1 MPKLTISQLESH
13 LLKAA
18 DILRGKM
25 DASEFKEYIFGMLF
39 LKRLSDNFAQ
49 KRKELEA
56 EWKDDLTPEELEDF
70 LEDKNS
76 YGSTFFVP
84 REARWECE
92 DNGDGWTGLLHV
104 KVDVASKL
112 KRALVAI
119 EKENT
124 QLDGVLKNI
133 DFAKKVKNKQ
143 IITNERLVQL
153 VWHFNKYRLTNDNFV
168 FPDLLGAAYEYMIK
182 NFADSAGKKGGE
194 FYTPSTVVQLM
205 VRIIKPQEN
214 MEIYDPTVG
223 SGGMLIQSKQYV
235 EEQGGDGRKLA
246 LFGQDDAATV
256 WSICKMN
263 MIMHDIQDADIQH
276 GDTLMEPYWQKGGTV
291 RQFDR
296 VIANPPF
303 SQNYT
308 KNDKMKCQNRFVYGW
323 APQTGKKADLM
334 FVQHMIASTKPDGMM
349 ITVMPHGVLFR
360 GGAEKTIRKGILTD
374 KQDIVQ
380 SIISLPPDLFY
391 GTSIPTCL
399 LVINKKKPEKLKGKV
414 LIINADAEY
423 GEGKNQNFLRPE
435 DTEKI
440 VWVFDNMVEVPG
452 YSSIVDIEDILDV
465 KTNDANLNISRYV
478 DNSPPQEPHDVRAHM
493 LGGVPNAEID
503 ALNGLIAKYDIVPSD
518 IFSDRGDGYSDFQER
533 CSTKGLIKS
542 YISEHTGV
550 LGARARM
557 HGAFENFWT
566 DCAPAVNSVHT
577 DMGIAEFAL
586 QFTSL
591 LVDTLEPLGILD
603 SFQCQGVFANWWEH
617 SYTVREYTEI
627 EQSAEGKE
635 TKVDVK
641 EVIRI
646 KNVFKTISSEGF
658 VASLVSDEKI
668 AAEHFADELEELR
681 RLRNDAENAESDLMA
696 YVASVEIETDDDDSD
711 DTDGEKEP
719 KEPSVKEVEAY
730 LKGLGTDEA
739 KASLKQIAAL
749 KKEKNRLNR
758 DVKKKESELQDKINA
773 IREKLT
779 KEQCEDLVM
788 QLLHDGFVEELD
800 SYLSAEVQKTICAVN
815 KLWEKYHVSVNTLL
829 KERRSAEDKLNGFLE
844 RLGYLNG

>member
-56 EWKDDLTPEELEDF
+56 ENKDDLTPEELKEY
-70 LEDKNS
+70 LEDKVS

-92 DNGDGWTGLLHV
+92 DNGDGWKGLLHV
-104 KVDVASKL
+104 KVDVAAKL
-112 KRALVAI
+112 KQALVAI
-119 EKENT
+119 EKENN

-133 DFAKKVKNKQ
+133 DFAKRVKNKQ

-153 VWHFNKYRLTNDNFV
+153 VGHFNKYKLTNDNFV

-194 FYTPSTVVQLM
+194 FYTPSAVVQLM

-223 SGGMLIQSKQYV
+223 SGGMLIHSKQYV
-235 EEQGGDGRKLA
+235 EEQGGNGQKLA

-263 MIMHDIQDADIQH
+263 MIMHDIMDADIQH
-276 GDTLMEPYWQKGGTV
+276 GDTLMEPYWQENGSV

-323 APQTGKKADLM
+323 APQTGKKGDLM
-334 FVQHMIASTKPDGMM
+334 FVQHMIASTKSNGMM

-360 GGAEKTIRKGILTD
+360 GSAEKTIRKGILND
-374 KQDIVQ
+374 QQDIVQ
-380 SIISLPPDLFY
+380 AIISLPPDLFY
-391 GTSIPTCL
+391 GTTIPACL
-399 LVINKKKPEKLKGKV
+399 LVINKKKPEALKGKV

-440 VWVFDNMVEVPG
+440 VWVFDNIEEVPG
-452 YSSIVDIEDILDV
+452 YSKIVKISDILDK

-493 LGGVPNAEID
+493 LGGVPNVEID
-503 ALNGLIAKYDIVPSD
+503 ALNGLIAKYDIAPTN
-518 IFSDRGDGYSDFQER
+518 IFSNRGDGYSDFLER
-533 CSTKGLIKS
+533 CATKGLIKS
-542 YISEHTGV
+542 FISEHEGV
-550 LGARARM
+550 LKAKNRM
-557 HGAFENFWT
+557 HNAFETFWEKVVL
-566 DCAPAVNSVHT
+566 DVNRLYC
-577 DMGIAEFAL
+577 DMGIAEFRIKY
-586 QFTSL
+586 TDL
-591 LVDTLEPLGILD
+591 LVKTLEPLGILD
-603 SFQCQGVFANWWEH
+603 QFQCRGVFANWWEH
-617 SYTVREYTEI
+617 TYTVREYTEI
-627 EQSAEGKE
+627 EQSVEGKE
-635 TKVDVK
+635 KSVDVK

-646 KNVFKTISSEGF
+646 KNVFKTIRSEGF
-658 VASLVSDEKI
+658 VASLVSDDKI
-668 AAEHFADELEELR
+668 ASGHFANELKELHG
-681 RLRNDAENAESDLMA
+681 LRNKEENAQSDLMA
-696 YVASVEIETDDDDSD
+696 YITSIEMDTDDDDSENGD
-711 DTDGEKEP
+711 EEKEP
-719 KEPSVKEVEAY
+719 KEPSVKQVEAY
-730 LKGLGTDEA
+730 LKSLKTVEA
-739 KASLKQIAAL
+739 KASLEKIAAL
-749 KKEKNRLNR
+749 KKEKNRLNKEA
-758 DVKKKESELQDKINA
+758 KKKKSELQEKIDA
-773 IREKLT
+773 IRKELT
-779 KEQCEDLVM
+779 VEQCKDLVI

-800 SYLSAEVQKTICAVN
+800 AYLSAEVQKTIRAVN
-815 KLWEKYHVSVNTLL
+815 KLWEKYHISVTTLL
-829 KERRSAEDKLNGFLE
+829 DERKKAEDKLNGFLV
-844 RLGYLNG
+844 

>member
-56 EWKDDLTPEELEDF
+56 EYKDDLTPEELEDF
-70 LEDKNS
+70 LEDKTS

-104 KVDVASKL
+104 KVDVAAKL

-119 EKENT
+119 EKENS

-133 DFAKKVKNKQ
+133 DFARKVKNKQ

-153 VWHFNKYRLTNDNFV
+153 VWHFNKHKLTNDNFV

-223 SGGMLIQSKQYV
+223 SGGMLIHSKQYV

-263 MIMHDIQDADIQH
+263 MIMHDIKDADIQH
-276 GDTLMEPYWQKGGTV
+276 GDTLMEPYWQKNGSV

-308 KNDKMKCQNRFVYGW
+308 KSDKMKCQNRFVYGW
-323 APQTGKKADLM
+323 APQTGKKGDLM

-360 GGAEKTIRKGILTD
+360 GGQEKVIRKGILTD

-380 SIISLPPDLFY
+380 AIISLPPDLFY
-391 GTSIPTCL
+391 GTTIPTCL
-399 LVINKKKPEKLKGKV
+399 LVINKKKPKKLTGKV

-452 YSSIVDIEDILDV
+452 YSQIVSIDDILDE
-465 KTNDANLNISRYV
+465 KTNDTNLNISRYV
-478 DNSPPQEPHDVRAHM
+478 DNSPAQEPHDVRAHK
-493 LGGVPNAEID
+493 VFEPYI
-503 ALNGLIAKYDIVPSD
+503 PSTESAD
-518 IFSDRGDGYSDFQER
+518 TEPVLYMEYG
-533 CSTKGLIKS
+533 KGAAS
-542 YISEHTGV
+542 
-550 LGARARM
+550 
-557 HGAFENFWT
+557 
-566 DCAPAVNSVHT
+566 
-577 DMGIAEFAL
+577 
-586 QFTSL
+586 
-591 LVDTLEPLGILD
+591 
-603 SFQCQGVFANWWEH
+603 
-617 SYTVREYTEI
+617 
-627 EQSAEGKE
+627 GKR
-635 TKVDVK
+635 T
-641 EVIRI
+641 
-646 KNVFKTISSEGF
+646 SEGF
-658 VASLVSDEKI
+658 VVLKGSTINPTVTKSCPERTIKDRKKYEDKIDSKGVLTADVLLSSPSSAAGFVGGASLSGNALWKD
-668 AAEHFADELEELR
+668 ADGKTLRELL
-681 RLRNDAENAESDLMA
+681 
-696 YVASVEIETDDDDSD
+696 ETD
-711 DTDGEKEP
+711 
-719 KEPSVKEVEAY
+719 
-730 LKGLGTDEA
+730 
-739 KASLKQIAAL
+739 
-749 KKEKNRLNR
+749 
-758 DVKKKESELQDKINA
+758 
-773 IREKLT
+773 
-779 KEQCEDLVM
+779 
-788 QLLHDGFVEELD
+788 
-800 SYLSAEVQKTICAVN
+800 
-815 KLWEKYHVSVNTLL
+815 
-829 KERRSAEDKLNGFLE
+829 
-844 RLGYLNG
+844 

>member
-1 MPKLTISQLESH
+1 MPKLTISQLENH
-13 LLKAA
+13 LLAAA

-25 DASEFKEYIFGMLF
+25 DASEFKEYIFGILF

-49 KRKELEA
+49 KRKEIEA
-56 EWKDDLTPEELEDF
+56 EQKDISTPEELNEL
-70 LEDKNS
+70 LEDKTS

-84 REARWECE
+84 REARWQCE

-104 KVDVASKL
+104 KTDMASKL
-112 KRALVAI
+112 KRALVLI
-119 EKENT
+119 EKENSL
-124 QLDGVLKNI
+124 LDGVLKNI

-143 IITNERLVQL
+143 IITNQRLVQL
-153 VWHFNKYRLTNDNFV
+153 VTHFNKYKLTNDNFV

-205 VRIIKPQEN
+205 VRLIKPQEN

-223 SGGMLIQSKQYV
+223 SGGMLIHSKQYV
-235 EEQGGDGRKLA
+235 EDQGGDGRRLA

-263 MIMHDIQDADIQH
+263 MIMHDIKDADIQH
-276 GDTLMEPYWQKGGTV
+276 GDTLMEPYWKKNGSV

-308 KNDKMKCQNRFVYGW
+308 KNDTMQCQNRFVYGW

-334 FVQHMIASTKPDGMM
+334 FVQHMIASTKPEGMM

-360 GGAEKTIRKGILTD
+360 SGAEKIIRKGILSD

-380 SIISLPPDLFY
+380 AIISLPPDLFY
-391 GTSIPTCL
+391 GTTIPTCL
-399 LVINKKKPEKLKGKV
+399 LVINKKKPRKLKGKI

-452 YSSIVDIEDILDV
+452 YSKIVKIADILNE
-465 KTNDANLNISRYV
+465 KTNDANLNIRRYV
-478 DNSPPQEPHDVRAHM
+478 DNAPVQEPHDVRAHM
-493 LGGVPNAEID
+493 LGGVPNIEIS
-503 ALNGLIAKYDIVPSD
+503 ALNNLLTKYGIMHSE
-518 IFSDRGDGYSDFQER
+518 IFSDRGNGYSDFLKR
-533 CSTKGLIKS
+533 CSTKSLIKS
-542 YISEHTGV
+542 FITDHKGV
-550 LGARARM
+550 RNAKNKM
-557 HGAFENFWT
+557 HNAFDSFWKEA
-566 DCAPAVNSVHT
+566 APAVDRVHT
-577 DMGIAEFAL
+577 DMGIAEFAMKY
-586 QFTSL
+586 TTL
-591 LVDTLEPLGILD
+591 LSETLEPLGILD
-603 SFQCQGVFANWWEH
+603 KFQCRGVFANWWEH

-627 EQSAEGKE
+627 EQSTDGEE
-635 TKVDVK
+635 TKVAVK

-658 VASLVSDEKI
+658 VTSLVSDNKI
-668 AAEHFADELEELR
+668 ASEYFADELEELR
-681 RLRNDAENAESDLMA
+681 KLREEAENALADLTA
-696 YVASVEIETDDDDSD
+696 YVASIEIETEENDSED
-711 DTDGEKEP
+711 NDEEKEP
-719 KEPSVKEVEAY
+719 KEPSIKEVEQY
-730 LKGLGTDEA
+730 LKTLGTEEA
-739 KASLKQIAAL
+739 YASLKQIAAL

-758 DVKKKESELQDKINA
+758 EVKKKAYELQKKIDT

-779 KEQCEDLVM
+779 EKQCEDLVM
-788 QLLHDGFVEELD
+788 QLLYEGFLEELD
-800 SYLSAEVQKTICAVN
+800 TYLSTEVQKTIRAVN
-815 KLWEKYHVSVNTLL
+815 NLWEKYHTSIATML
-829 KERRSAEDKLNGFLE
+829 KDRKAAEAKFNKFLKQ
-844 RLGYLNG
+844 LGYIP

>member
-56 EWKDDLTPEELEDF
+56 EFKDDLTPEELEDF
-70 LEDKNS
+70 LEDKTS

-104 KVDVASKL
+104 KVDVAAKL

-119 EKENT
+119 EKENIE
-124 QLDGVLKNI
+124 LDGVLKNI

-153 VWHFNKYRLTNDNFV
+153 VWHFNKHKLTNDNFV

-223 SGGMLIQSKQYV
+223 SGGMLIHSKQYV

-263 MIMHDIQDADIQH
+263 MIMHDIKSTNIQH
-276 GDTLMEPYWQKGGTV
+276 GDTLMEPYWQKNGSV

-308 KNDKMKCQNRFVYGW
+308 KSDKMKCQNRFVYGW

-349 ITVMPHGVLFR
+349 ITVIPHGVLFR
-360 GGAEKTIRKGILTD
+360 GGAEKTIRKGILND
-374 KQDIVQ
+374 KQDIVHA
-380 SIISLPPDLFY
+380 IISLPPDLFY
-391 GTSIPTCL
+391 GTTIPTCL
-399 LVINKKKPEKLKGKV
+399 LVINKNKPEKLQDKV

-440 VWVFDNMVEVPG
+440 VWVFDNMAEVPG
-452 YSSIVDIEDILDV
+452 YSRIVDIRDILDK

-478 DNSPPQEPHDVRAHM
+478 DNAPPQEPHDVRAHM
-493 LGGVPNAEID
+493 LGGVPNVEIET
-503 ALNGLIAKYDIVPSD
+503 LNGLIAKYDIAPSD
-518 IFSDRGDGYSDFQER
+518 IFSDRGDGYSDFLER

-542 YISEHTGV
+542 YISSHTGV
-550 LGARARM
+550 LSAKERM
-557 HGAFENFWT
+557 LGAFEEFWKEA
-566 DCAPAVNSVHT
+566 APAVNNVHT
-577 DMGIAEFAL
+577 DMGIADFSL
-586 QFTSL
+586 KFTDL
-591 LVDTLEPLGILD
+591 LTETLEPIGILD
-603 SFQCQGVFANWWEH
+603 QFQCHGVFANWWEH
-617 SYTVREYTEI
+617 SYTVREYTE
-627 EQSAEGKE
+627 KE
-635 TKVDVK
+635 TKVNVK

-646 KNVFKTISSEGF
+646 KNVFKTINSEGF
-658 VASLVSDEKI
+658 VASLVSDDKI
-668 AAEHFADELEELR
+668 AAEHFADELEGLR
-681 RLRNDAENAESDLMA
+681 KLRDDAENAQADLMA
-696 YVASVEIETDDDDSD
+696 YVASIEIETEDDGFE
-711 DTDGEKEP
+711 DGDEEKEP
-719 KEPSVKEVEAY
+719 KVPSLKDVETY
-730 LKGLGTDEA
+730 LKSLGTDEA

-758 DVKKKESELQDKINA
+758 EVKKKESELQEKINA

-779 KEQCEDLVM
+779 EEQCEDLVI
-788 QLLHDGFVEELD
+788 QLLHDGFLEELD
-800 SYLSAEVQKTICAVN
+800 AYLSAEVQKTIRAVN
-815 KLWEKYHVSVNTLL
+815 KLWEKYHVSVTTLL
-829 KERRSAEDKLNGFLE
+829 DERKKAEDKLNGFLVQ
-844 RLGYLNG
+844 LGYIPKKEADV

>member
-56 EWKDDLTPEELEDF
+56 EFKDDLTPEELEDF
-70 LEDKNS
+70 LEDKTS

-104 KVDVASKL
+104 KVDVAAKL

-119 EKENT
+119 EKENIE
-124 QLDGVLKNI
+124 LDGVLKNI

-153 VWHFNKYRLTNDNFV
+153 VWHFNKHKLTNDNFV

-223 SGGMLIQSKQYV
+223 SGGMLIHSKQYV

-263 MIMHDIQDADIQH
+263 MIMHDIKSTNIQH
-276 GDTLMEPYWQKGGTV
+276 GDTLMEPYWQKNGSV

-308 KNDKMKCQNRFVYGW
+308 KSDKMKCQNRFVYGW

-349 ITVMPHGVLFR
+349 ITVIPHGVLFR
-360 GGAEKTIRKGILTD
+360 GGAEKTIRKGILND
-374 KQDIVQ
+374 KQDIVHA
-380 SIISLPPDLFY
+380 IISLPPDLFY
-391 GTSIPTCL
+391 GTTIPTCL
-399 LVINKKKPEKLKGKV
+399 LVINKNKPEKLQDKV

-440 VWVFDNMVEVPG
+440 VWVFDNMAEVPG
-452 YSSIVDIEDILDV
+452 YSRIVDIRDILDK

-478 DNSPPQEPHDVRAHM
+478 DNAPPQEPHDVRAHM
-493 LGGVPNAEID
+493 LGGVPNVEIET
-503 ALNGLIAKYDIVPSD
+503 LNGLIAKYDIAPSD
-518 IFSDRGDGYSDFQER
+518 IFSDRGDGYSDFLER

-542 YISEHTGV
+542 YISSHTGV
-550 LGARARM
+550 LSAKERM
-557 HGAFENFWT
+557 LGAFEEFWKEA
-566 DCAPAVNSVHT
+566 APAVNNVHT
-577 DMGIAEFAL
+577 DMGIADFSL
-586 QFTSL
+586 KFTDL
-591 LVDTLEPLGILD
+591 LTETLEPIGILD
-603 SFQCQGVFANWWEH
+603 QFQCHGVFANWWEH
-617 SYTVREYTEI
+617 NYTVREYTE
-627 EQSAEGKE
+627 KE
-635 TKVDVK
+635 TKVNVK

-646 KNVFKTISSEGF
+646 KNVFKTINSEGF
-658 VASLVSDEKI
+658 VASLVSDDKI
-668 AAEHFADELEELR
+668 AAEHFADELEGLR
-681 RLRNDAENAESDLMA
+681 KLRDDAENAQADLMA
-696 YVASVEIETDDDDSD
+696 YVASIEIETEDDGFE
-711 DTDGEKEP
+711 DGDEEKEP
-719 KEPSVKEVEAY
+719 KVPSLKDVETY
-730 LKGLGTDEA
+730 LKSLGTDEA

-758 DVKKKESELQDKINA
+758 EVKKKESELQEKINA

-779 KEQCEDLVM
+779 EEQCEDLVI
-788 QLLHDGFVEELD
+788 QLLHDGFLEELD
-800 SYLSAEVQKTICAVN
+800 AYLSAEVQKTIRAVN
-815 KLWEKYHVSVNTLL
+815 KLWEKYHVSVTTLL
-829 KERRSAEDKLNGFLE
+829 DERKKAEDKLNGFLVQ
-844 RLGYLNG
+844 LGYIPKKEADV

>member
-56 EWKDDLTPEELEDF
+56 EFKDDLTPEELEDF
-70 LEDKNS
+70 LEDKTS

-104 KVDVASKL
+104 KVDVAAKL

-119 EKENT
+119 EKENIE
-124 QLDGVLKNI
+124 LDGVLKNI

-153 VWHFNKYRLTNDNFV
+153 VWHFNKHKLTNDNFV

-223 SGGMLIQSKQYV
+223 SGGMLIHSKQYV

-263 MIMHDIQDADIQH
+263 MIMHDIKSTNIQH
-276 GDTLMEPYWQKGGTV
+276 GDTLMEPYWQKNGSV

-308 KNDKMKCQNRFVYGW
+308 KSDKMKCQNRFVYGW

-349 ITVMPHGVLFR
+349 ITVIPHGVLFR
-360 GGAEKTIRKGILTD
+360 GGAEKTIRKGILND
-374 KQDIVQ
+374 KQDIVHA
-380 SIISLPPDLFY
+380 IISLPPDLFY
-391 GTSIPTCL
+391 GTTIPTCL
-399 LVINKKKPEKLKGKV
+399 LVINKNKPEKLQDKV

-440 VWVFDNMVEVPG
+440 VWVFDNMAEVPG
-452 YSSIVDIEDILDV
+452 YSRIVDIRDILDK

-478 DNSPPQEPHDVRAHM
+478 DNAPPQEPHDVRAHM
-493 LGGVPNAEID
+493 LGGVPNVEIET
-503 ALNGLIAKYDIVPSD
+503 LNGLIAKYDIAPSD
-518 IFSDRGDGYSDFQER
+518 IFSDRGDGYSDFLER

-542 YISEHTGV
+542 YISSHTGV
-550 LGARARM
+550 LSAKERM
-557 HGAFENFWT
+557 LGAFEEFWKEA
-566 DCAPAVNSVHT
+566 APAVNNVHT
-577 DMGIAEFAL
+577 DMGIADFSL
-586 QFTSL
+586 KFTDL
-591 LVDTLEPLGILD
+591 LTETLEPIGILD
-603 SFQCQGVFANWWEH
+603 QFQCHGVFANWWEH
-617 SYTVREYTEI
+617 SYTVREYTE
-627 EQSAEGKE
+627 KE
-635 TKVDVK
+635 TKVNVK

-646 KNVFKTISSEGF
+646 KNVFKTINSEGF
-658 VASLVSDEKI
+658 VASLVSDDKI

-681 RLRNDAENAESDLMA
+681 KLRDDAENAQADLMA
-696 YVASVEIETDDDDSD
+696 YVASIEIETEDDGFE
-711 DTDGEKEP
+711 DGDEEKEP
-719 KEPSVKEVEAY
+719 KVPSLKDVETY
-730 LKGLGTDEA
+730 LKSLGTDEA

-758 DVKKKESELQDKINA
+758 EVKKKESELQKKINA

-779 KEQCEDLVM
+779 EEQCEDLVI
-788 QLLHDGFVEELD
+788 QLLHDGFLEELD
-800 SYLSAEVQKTICAVN
+800 AYLSAEVQKTIRAVN
-815 KLWEKYHVSVNTLL
+815 KLWEKYHVSVTTLL
-829 KERRSAEDKLNGFLE
+829 DERKKAEDKLNGFLVQ
-844 RLGYLNG
+844 LGYIPNKEADV